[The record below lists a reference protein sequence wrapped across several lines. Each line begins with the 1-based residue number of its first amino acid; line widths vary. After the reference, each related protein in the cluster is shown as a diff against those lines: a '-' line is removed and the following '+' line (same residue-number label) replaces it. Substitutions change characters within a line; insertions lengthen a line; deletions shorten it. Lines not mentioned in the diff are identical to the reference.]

1 MGAGGVAEREFG
13 SLLRELRADARMT
26 IEELSESSGVS
37 VRAIGDMERGRVS
50 SPQRRTAE
58 ALADGLELG
67 DQDRARLL
75 ATVKT
80 RPRAGALAQLPA
92 DLPVFT
98 GRRAELRQALAFLD
112 QEGQGTPA
120 IVIGAIGGMAGVG
133 KTALALHW
141 AHGIA
146 GSYPDGQLWV
156 DLRGFDRS
164 GQVLDPGQA
173 LGGFLRAL
181 GVSEGRIPVG
191 TDDRAALFRSKLAG
205 RRVLVVL
212 DNARDSEQVRPL
224 LPAAPGCLAIVTSR
238 NQLTGL
244 TATHGAR
251 VLTLDVWTPAEARE
265 ALARRLGE
273 TRVGAEPE
281 AVAQILQLCGHLPL
295 AVAVVAAR
303 AAARLSFTLAD
314 IAAELR
320 EAHGTLDAF
329 HTSDGV
335 DPRAAFSWSYR
346 ALSPAAARLFR
357 FLGLHPGPD
366 VSLPA
371 AASLV
376 ALPTRRVRA
385 LLEECCA
392 AHLVTEHAP
401 GRWRL
406 HDLLRA
412 YAAEIAEEHDG
423 PAGCRQAFHRL
434 LDHLLHTAHAADQ
447 VIYPVVSTPIELAP
461 AQPGTVVDGFGD
473 REQAVAWAAREL
485 QVVWAAQRQAEV
497 LGGFDT
503 HVWQLAWTVVD
514 AFLDHVWILGQESLA
529 FLTRAAEAVHRDPA
543 GERYAGAVVGWLARQ
558 EHRLGHSEAA
568 KKRLLALLRSPG
580 TIARPLDQARVH
592 HDLGWLHGDLGEY
605 EDALHHALA
614 ALGRYREAGNVPG
627 HANELASVA
636 WYHAMLGHYDEA
648 IACSEQAITYLAE
661 QKMAL
666 NEATAW
672 DTLGYAHHHLGDHHR
687 AIACYRRSLDLYRD
701 TGRSHLEAEV
711 LEHLGDTYRALG
723 EADAAGAAW
732 QQALDLLVPLDHSST
747 GRLRVKLS
755 DPPAA
760 G

>member
-26 IEELSESSGVS
+26 IEELSEASGVS
-37 VRAIGDMERGRVS
+37 GRAIGNMERGKVS

-58 ALADGLELG
+58 LLADGLQLG

-98 GRRAELRQALAFLD
+98 GRRAELQQALALLD
-112 QEGQGTPA
+112 RQGRETQA
-120 IVIGAIGGMAGVG
+120 VLIGAIGGMAGVG

-141 AHGIA
+141 AHRIA
-146 GSYPDGQLWV
+146 DSYPDGQLWV
-156 DLRGFDRS
+156 DLRGFDRG
-164 GQVLDPGQA
+164 GQVLDPEQV

-181 GVSEGRIPVG
+181 GITDSRIPVG
-191 TDDRAALFRSKLAG
+191 TEERAALFRSKLAG
-205 RRVLVVL
+205 RQVLVVL

-224 LPAAPGCLAIVTSR
+224 LPATPGCLAIVTSR

-244 TATHGAR
+244 AATHGAR
-251 VLTLDVWTPAEARE
+251 MLTLDVWTPTEARE
-265 ALARRLGE
+265 ALALRLGE
-273 TRVGAEPE
+273 ARVGAEPE
-281 AVAQILQLCGHLPL
+281 AVAQILELCGHLPL
-295 AVAVVAAR
+295 AVAIVAAR
-303 AAARLSFTLAD
+303 AAARPSFALAD
-314 IAAELR
+314 IAAELQ

-329 HTSDGV
+329 HTLDGV
-335 DPRAAFSWSYR
+335 DPRATFSWSYQ

-357 FLGLHPGPD
+357 LLGLHPGPD
-366 VSLPA
+366 ITLSA

-385 LLEECCA
+385 LLDECGA

-423 PAGCRQAFHRL
+423 PAECRQTFHRL
-434 LDHLLHTAHAADQ
+434 LDHLLHSAQAADQ
-447 VIYPVVSTPIELAP
+447 VLYPVVATPIEPAP
-461 AQPGTVVDGFGD
+461 AQPGVVADAFDD
-473 REQAVAWAAREL
+473 REQAAAWAAREL

-503 HVWQLAWTVVD
+503 HVWQLAWTIVD
-514 AFLDHVWILGQESLA
+514 AFIDHQWSLGRESLA

-543 GERYAGAVVGWLARQ
+543 GERYASAVVGWLSRQ
-558 EHRLGHSEAA
+558 EHQLGRSEEA
-568 KKRLLALLRSPG
+568 KGRLLAFLQSPV
-580 TIARPLDQARVH
+580 TLARPLDQARVH
-592 HDLGWLHGDLGEY
+592 HDLGWLHGKLCEY
-605 EDALHHALA
+605 DDALHHALA
-614 ALGRYREAGNVPG
+614 ALGLYRDVGNLPG

-636 WYHAMLGHYDEA
+636 WYHALLGHYEDA
-648 IACSEQAITYLAE
+648 ITYSEQAITHLVE
-661 QKMAL
+661 QKMPL
-666 NEATAW
+666 NEASAW
-672 DTLGYAHHHLGDHHR
+672 DTLGYAHHHLGDHHQ

-701 TGRSHLEAEV
+701 TGRAYLEAEV

-723 EADAAGAAW
+723 DADAAGAAW
-732 QQALDLLVPLDHSST
+732 QQALDLLIPLDHSST
-747 GRLRVKLS
+747 GQLRVKLS
-755 DPPAA
+755 ALPAA